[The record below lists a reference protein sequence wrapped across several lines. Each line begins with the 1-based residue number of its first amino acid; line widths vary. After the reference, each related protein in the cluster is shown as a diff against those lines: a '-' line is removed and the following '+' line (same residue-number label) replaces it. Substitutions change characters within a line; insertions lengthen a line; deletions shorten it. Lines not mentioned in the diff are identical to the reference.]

1 MVGKR
6 CSCKGD
12 RKGVRKGVC
21 EGVRKGGRNGGQ
33 KGEYM
38 FCKMIDNNN
47 MSYIPYNSLY
57 DRIYSTNILYIY
69 HT

>member
-38 FCKMIDNNN
+38 FCKMIDDNN
-47 MSYIPYNSLY
+47 MSI
-57 DRIYSTNILYIY
+57 
-69 HT
+69 